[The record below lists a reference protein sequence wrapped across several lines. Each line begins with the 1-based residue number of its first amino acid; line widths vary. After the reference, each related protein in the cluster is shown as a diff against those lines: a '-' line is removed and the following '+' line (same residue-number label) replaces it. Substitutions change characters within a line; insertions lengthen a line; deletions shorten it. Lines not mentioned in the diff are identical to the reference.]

1 MENVLRME
9 FSALAENEAFARA
22 AAAAFVMPADPTVE
36 ELTEI
41 KTAVS
46 EAVSNCVIHGYGNR
60 GAGETLSECDSSAG
74 EPSAAGP
81 QSPETNAAAPQNPET
96 NAGETFAAPTIVMEC
111 ALENGNR
118 FTVKIEDKGVGIED
132 VDKAMEPLFTTGNE
146 EERSGMG
153 FTVMQSFMDKIKVK
167 SAKGEGTTVIMT
179 KYLDVPGVR

>member
-22 AAAAFVMPADPTVE
+22 AAAAFVMSLDPTVE

-46 EAVSNCVIHGYGNR
+46 EAVSNCVIHS
-60 GAGETLSECDSSAG
+60 ETEKIS
-74 EPSAAGP
+74 
-81 QSPETNAAAPQNPET
+81 
-96 NAGETFAAPTIVMEC
+96 MEC

-118 FTVKIEDKGVGIED
+118 LTIKIEDKGVGIED
-132 VDKAMEPLFTTGNE
+132 VEQAMEPLFTTGDD

-153 FTVMQSFMDKIKVK
+153 FTVMRSFMDKLKVR
-167 SAKGEGTTVIMT
+167 SVKGKGTTVIMT
-179 KYLDVPGVR
+179 KYLDVPDVR